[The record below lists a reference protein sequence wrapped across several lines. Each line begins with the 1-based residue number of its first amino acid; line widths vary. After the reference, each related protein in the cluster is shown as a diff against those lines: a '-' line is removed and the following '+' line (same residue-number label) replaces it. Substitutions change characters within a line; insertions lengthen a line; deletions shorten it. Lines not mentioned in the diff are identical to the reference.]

1 MKGGMTFFHGTTGK
15 AVRQYLENDRTA
27 SDYYLEHGDILATGY
42 TFDSDG
48 LITDVKL
55 LDGESYER
63 LIDGRDPVTG
73 EVRGRAMGEKSTRF
87 IDKPVNVSKSLSL
100 VAEINPAVATA
111 LDQAMVQAVEGLG
124 SYLAQNVHV
133 RVRVGGGERIWCTPD
148 QLEIATAVHR
158 TSRDGDPHRH
168 IHVHLINKARL
179 GDTWY
184 ALDTSEVRRL
194 NKVLNAVGERIIH
207 ADVNLN
213 RVLEQQGY
221 SFDPATGDIAE
232 LASFVEGFS
241 QRAKAIAARREEL
254 LADWELKHPGVTP
267 GRALLNSID
276 YQAWSQTRAV
286 KTSETAADTSRWLSE
301 LAGMGFVAPQPRL
314 GDMVSLPSLAELEFS
329 PEELGSAVVN
339 QLSGEASS
347 WSIAD
352 MSAAAYTRLSHYGF
366 VASVWIKGQ
375 VAKISTS
382 CQALY

>member
-42 TFDSDG
+42 TFGSDG
-48 LITDVKL
+48 SITDVKL
-55 LDGESYER
+55 LDGDSYER

-73 EVRGRAMGEKSTRF
+73 ELRGRAMDEKSTRF

-100 VAEINPAVATA
+100 VAEINPAVARA

-133 RVRVGGGERIWCTPD
+133 RVRVGNGERIWCIPD

-184 ALDTSEVRRL
+184 ALDTSEARRL
-194 NKVLNAVGERIIH
+194 NKVLNAAGERIIH
-207 ADVNLN
+207 ADENLN
-213 RVLEQQGY
+213 RVLGEQGY

-232 LASFVEGFS
+232 LVGFVEGFS
-241 QRAKAIAARREEL
+241 RRAQAIAIRREEL
-254 LADWELKHPGVTP
+254 LADWQDKHPGVTP

-276 YQAWSQTRAV
+276 YQAWAQTRAV
-286 KTSETAADTSRWLSE
+286 KASETTADASDRVAE
-301 LAGMGFVAPQPRL
+301 LARMGFVAPTPSLEDVQTLPRL
-314 GDMVSLPSLAELEFS
+314 SDLDLS
-329 PEELGSAVVN
+329 PEELGSAVVG
-339 QLSGEASS
+339 QLSGEVSS
-347 WSIAD
+347 WSVSD
-352 MSAAAYTRLSHYGF
+352 MTAAAYTRLSYEGF
-366 VASVWIKGQ
+366 VASREEN
-375 VAKISTS
+375 
-382 CQALY
+382 